1 MRISFSLLFILFLFT
16 ACGPG
21 KGRIRIEGKLKHLD
35 KAECYLYAEGG
46 DFSKPDTIIIS
57 GGKFKL
63 EKELPE
69 ACLLTILYPNATTT
83 TFVGEPGTT
92 IKIDGDAGRLDE
104 VDISGSELNERLTKF
119 RQQQAK
125 KTKSDQLMAATQYIR
140 DHAKSLDALALY
152 YKYYVDN
159 DATDANVALEL
170 LNLLRKGLPQS
181 KALITL
187 DAALRPLKTYAAGR
201 TFPDFSVQTLAGKTL
216 TRASLS
222 GKPTLLFWC
231 SLWSSESSTALSE
244 AQRLQTT
251 YTNRLNVV
259 AISLDPD
266 AENARKYAESL
277 GYTGPF
283 VCDGKVFQTPLAR
296 LLGVRGVP
304 SGFIINTDGRIVA
317 RDLPVSQWDS
327 QVQSV
332 VH

>member
-1 MRISFSLLFILFLFT
+1 MRISFSLLFILLLFT

-83 TFVGEPGTT
+83 TFIGEPGTT

-201 TFPDFSVQTLAGKTL
+201 DFSVQTLAGKTL

-251 YTNRLNVV
+251 YANRLNIV

>member
-1 MRISFSLLFILFLFT
+1 M
-16 ACGPG
+16 
-21 KGRIRIEGKLKHLD
+21 
-35 KAECYLYAEGG
+35 
-46 DFSKPDTIIIS
+46 
-57 GGKFKL
+57 
-63 EKELPE
+63 PE

-83 TFVGEPGTT
+83 TFIGEPGTT

-251 YTNRLNVV
+251 YANRLNVV

-266 AENARKYAESL
+266 AENARKHAESL

>member
-1 MRISFSLLFILFLFT
+1 MRISFSLLFILVLFT

-46 DFSKPDTIIIS
+46 DFSKPDTITIS

-83 TFVGEPGTT
+83 TFIGEPGAT

-119 RQQQAK
+119 RQRQVK

-140 DHAKSLDALALY
+140 DHAKSLDGLALY

-159 DATDANVALEL
+159 DATDATVALEL

-181 KALITL
+181 KALVTL
-187 DAALRPLKTYAAGR
+187 DAALRPWGAHSPIFLCRRSPENPSRGPRSPESPPCFSGAADGAAR
-201 TFPDFSVQTLAGKTL
+201 VRPRSAKRNACRRHT
-216 TRASLS
+216 
-222 GKPTLLFWC
+222 PT
-231 SLWSSESSTALSE
+231 
-244 AQRLQTT
+244 
-251 YTNRLNVV
+251 
-259 AISLDPD
+259 
-266 AENARKYAESL
+266 
-277 GYTGPF
+277 G
-283 VCDGKVFQTPLAR
+283 
-296 LLGVRGVP
+296 
-304 SGFIINTDGRIVA
+304 
-317 RDLPVSQWDS
+317 
-327 QVQSV
+327 
-332 VH
+332 